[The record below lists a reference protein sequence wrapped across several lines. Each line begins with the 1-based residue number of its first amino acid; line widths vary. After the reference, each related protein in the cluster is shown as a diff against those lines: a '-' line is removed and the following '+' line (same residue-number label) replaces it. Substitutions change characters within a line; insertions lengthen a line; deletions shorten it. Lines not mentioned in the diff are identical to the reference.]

1 MLNVSQFMKNYY
13 RNIKL
18 SILFILLLCFP
29 LKAECDTVDFNLEEL
44 FFNESIVGYYL
55 GGFDISSGSSNVLL
69 FEYLISGTPDCYNS
83 NKSLLLNYEIEIFS
97 PSLEFYTPQSF
108 VTGTVIFDNILGPIR
123 IRNTDINFN
132 TSSIEGAEEFIVG
145 ETVLSVDNQQL
156 ESMTNYIMTTGKVP
170 NGTYV
175 FNFVLREGD
184 TPNGTILDSYTRDV
198 EIYEPT
204 FLDLLSPGYKNIS
217 EAQESPIFNS
227 YPVFTWN
234 ADMCSSCSYGIRVSE
249 YNQVNHSSFSDA
261 LNDISSLP
269 SNQSLDFHTVSSV
282 GSVFQY
288 PSSGGFDLE
297 AGKFYVWQ
305 IKRGYGTTVG
315 AKEDFSDIFIF
326 KVSSFQ
332 NSESSNLDFLKEI
345 IGESEFST
353 LFGPGGQLEGYD
365 LSGVK
370 LNGEESSPSAQ
381 DIQQII
387 IDIQQ
392 GNAEL
397 IDYTVD

>member
-1 MLNVSQFMKNYY
+1 MKNYY

-18 SILFILLLCFP
+18 LTLFTIALSVP
-29 LKAECDTVDFNLEEL
+29 LKAECDITQFNLEET

-55 GGFDISSGSSNVLL
+55 GGFDITSGSSNVLL
-69 FEYLISGTPDCYNS
+69 FEYLISGPSNCYNDKPDLQLIY
-83 NKSLLLNYEIEIFS
+83 NIEIFS
-97 PSLEFYTPQSF
+97 PSLEFYTPESF
-108 VTGTVIFDNILGPIR
+108 VTGKVFFDGVYGPIQ
-123 IRNTDINFN
+123 ISNTEININ
-132 TSSIEGAEEFIVG
+132 TTAIEGATGFPDPEVNLQVG
-145 ETVLSVDNQQL
+145 TDQL
-156 ESMTNYIMTTGKVP
+156 ESMTSYIMTTGKVP

-175 FNFVLREGD
+175 FNFILESSDGEF
-184 TPNGTILDSYTRDV
+184 LDSHTMDI

-217 EAQESPIFNS
+217 DAQESPLFNS

-234 ADMCSSCSYGIRVSE
+234 ADICSSCNYGIRVCE
-249 YNQVNHSSFSDA
+249 YNQTNHSSFSDA

-269 SNQSLDFHTVSSV
+269 SDQSLDFYSISSG

-297 AGKFYVWQ
+297 PGKFYVWQ
-305 IKRGYGTTVG
+305 IKRNYGTTVG
-315 AKEDFSDIFIF
+315 SQEDFSDIFIF

-332 NSESSNLDFLKEI
+332 TSESSALDFLKDI
-345 IGESEFST
+345 IGDSEFST
-353 LFGPGGQLEGYD
+353 LFGSGGQLEGYN
-365 LSGVK
+365 LSGIK
-370 LNGEESSPSAQ
+370 LNGEDSSSQ

>member
-1 MLNVSQFMKNYY
+1 MCKYYKNI
-13 RNIKL
+13 NLL
-18 SILFILLLCFP
+18 SILLVLLLAYP
-29 LKAECDTVDFNLEEL
+29 LKAECDMTDFNIEEL

-55 GGFDISSGSSNVLL
+55 GGFDVSSGSSNVLL
-69 FEYLISGTPDCYNS
+69 FEYLISGSSNCYS
-83 NKSLLLNYEIEIFS
+83 STSGPTLTLEYDIEIFS

-108 VTGTVIFDNILGPIR
+108 VSGAVTFKTIYGPIR
-123 IRNTDINFN
+123 LKNTDINFA
-132 TSSIEGAEEFIVG
+132 TSSVEGAIEFEVG
-145 ETVLSVDNQQL
+145 ATELGVDNQKI
-156 ESMTNYIMTTGKVP
+156 ESMANYIMTTGKVP

-175 FNFVLREGD
+175 FNFRLKEGL
-184 TPNGTILDSYTRDV
+184 PNGNGDVLDSYTRDI

-217 EAQESPIFNS
+217 DANESPLFNS

-234 ADMCSSCSYGIRVSE
+234 ADMCSSCDYGIRVSE
-249 YNQVNHSSFSDA
+249 YNQMTHSSFSDA

-269 SNQSLDFHTVSSV
+269 SNQSIDFYPMPTSS
-282 GSVFQY
+282 SVFQY

-305 IKRGYGTTVG
+305 IKRSYGTTVG
-315 AKEDFSDIFIF
+315 AKEDYSDIFIF

-332 NSESSNLDFLKEI
+332 SSESSSLDFLKDL
-345 IGESEFST
+345 IGDSDFLT
-353 LFGPGGQLEGYD
+353 LFGSGGILEGYN
-365 LSGVK
+365 LSGIK
-370 LNGEESSPSAQ
+370 LNGENSSEQ

-387 IDIQQ
+387 IDLQQ
-392 GNAEL
+392 GNSQL

>member
-1 MLNVSQFMKNYY
+1 MLNESEFMKNYY

-18 SILFILLLCFP
+18 SILFILLLGFP
-29 LKAECDTVDFNLEEL
+29 LKAACDSADFNLEEL
-44 FFNESIVGYYL
+44 FFNQSIVGYYL
-55 GGFDISSGSSNVLL
+55 GGFDLSSGSSNVLL
-69 FEYLISGTPDCYNS
+69 FEYLINGTPDCYNS
-83 NKSLLLNYEIEIFS
+83 TPFLSLDYEIEIFS

-108 VTGTVIFDNILGPIR
+108 VTGTVTFKNISGPIR
-123 IRNTDINFN
+123 IKNTDINF
-132 TSSIEGAEEFIVG
+132 TTTSIEGAEELIVG
-145 ETVLSVDNQQL
+145 ATELNVDSQKL
-156 ESMTNYIMTTGKVP
+156 ENMTNYIMTTGKVP

-184 TPNGTILDSYTRDV
+184 AESNGAILDSYTRDV

-217 EAQESPIFNS
+217 DAQESPIFNS

-234 ADMCSSCSYGIRVSE
+234 ADMCSSCSYGIRVCE
-249 YNQVNHSSFSDA
+249 YNQANHSSFSDA

-269 SNQSLDFHTVSSV
+269 SNQSIDFYTISSA

-305 IKRGYGTTVG
+305 IKRSYGTTVG
-315 AKEDFSDIFIF
+315 SKEDFSDIFVF
-326 KVSSFQ
+326 RVSSFQ
-332 NSESSNLDFLKEI
+332 NSESSNLDFLKDL
-345 IGESEFST
+345 IGDSEFST

-365 LSGVK
+365 LSGIK
-370 LNGEESSPSAQ
+370 LNGEESSDQ

-392 GNAEL
+392 GNAEI